1 MATLFIADLHLQTE
15 EPAITA
21 GFLRFLRGE
30 AKSAD
35 ALYILGDLFEAWIG
49 DDDPNPLHR
58 EIAAAIKVLVDSG
71 VPCYFIHGNRDFLIG
86 QRYARESGMTLLPE
100 EQVLNL
106 YGRNIL
112 IMHGDTLCT
121 DDTGYL
127 AFRAKVHTPWIQKVF
142 LALPLFIRNRIAAR
156 MRAGSKAANSSK
168 SMTIMDV
175 NPQAVVKVME
185 KHRVQWLIHGHTH
198 RPDVHSLIA
207 NGEPAHR
214 FRRLA
219 QRRIDGQSYAGR
231 CRTDRLPVLTPP
243 RLFAHFPTTQPFSLP
258 VLHAILCALES
269 SVFRTTGVLRRMSS
283 RNNPARVAIV
293 MGSKSDWAT
302 MQFAAEIFEIL
313 NVPHH
318 VEVVSAHRTP
328 DKLFSFAESAEENGY
343 EVIIAGAGGAAHLP
357 GMIAAKTLVPV
368 LGVPVQSAALSGVD
382 SLYSIV
388 QMPRGIPVGTL
399 AIGKAGAANAAL
411 LAAQILATH
420 DKDLHQRLAEWRK
433 AQTDEVLDN
442 PDPRGAA

>member
-58 EIAAAIKVLVDSG
+58 EMAAAIKALVDSG

-100 EQVLNL
+100 EQVLDL

-214 FRRLA
+214 
-219 QRRIDGQSYAGR
+219 
-231 CRTDRLPVLTPP
+231 V
-243 RLFAHFPTTQPFSLP
+243 
-258 VLHAILCALES
+258 
-269 SVFRTTGVLRRMSS
+269 
-283 RNNPARVAIV
+283 
-293 MGSKSDWAT
+293 
-302 MQFAAEIFEIL
+302 
-313 NVPHH
+313 
-318 VEVVSAHRTP
+318 
-328 DKLFSFAESAEENGY
+328 
-343 EVIIAGAGGAAHLP
+343 
-357 GMIAAKTLVPV
+357 V
-368 LGVPVQSAALSGVD
+368 LGAWHSEGSMVKVTPESVELIAF
-382 SLYSIV
+382 
-388 QMPRGIPVGTL
+388 PF
-399 AIGKAGAANAAL
+399 
-411 LAAQILATH
+411 
-420 DKDLHQRLAEWRK
+420 
-433 AQTDEVLDN
+433 
-442 PDPRGAA
+442 

>member
-58 EIAAAIKVLVDSG
+58 EMAAAIHALVDSG

-86 QRYARESGMTLLPE
+86 KRYARESGMTLLPE
-100 EQVLNL
+100 EQVLDL
-106 YGRNIL
+106 YGRKVL

-121 DDTGYL
+121 DDAGYL

-175 NPQAVVKVME
+175 NPQAVVRVME
-185 KHRVQWLIHGHTH
+185 KHDVQWLIHGHTH

-207 NGEPAHR
+207 NGQPAHR
-214 FRRLA
+214 
-219 QRRIDGQSYAGR
+219 
-231 CRTDRLPVLTPP
+231 V
-243 RLFAHFPTTQPFSLP
+243 
-258 VLHAILCALES
+258 
-269 SVFRTTGVLRRMSS
+269 
-283 RNNPARVAIV
+283 
-293 MGSKSDWAT
+293 
-302 MQFAAEIFEIL
+302 
-313 NVPHH
+313 
-318 VEVVSAHRTP
+318 
-328 DKLFSFAESAEENGY
+328 
-343 EVIIAGAGGAAHLP
+343 
-357 GMIAAKTLVPV
+357 V
-368 LGVPVQSAALSGVD
+368 LGAWHTEGSMVKVTPEGVE
-382 SLYSIV
+382 LIAF
-388 QMPRGIPVGTL
+388 PF
-399 AIGKAGAANAAL
+399 
-411 LAAQILATH
+411 
-420 DKDLHQRLAEWRK
+420 
-433 AQTDEVLDN
+433 
-442 PDPRGAA
+442 